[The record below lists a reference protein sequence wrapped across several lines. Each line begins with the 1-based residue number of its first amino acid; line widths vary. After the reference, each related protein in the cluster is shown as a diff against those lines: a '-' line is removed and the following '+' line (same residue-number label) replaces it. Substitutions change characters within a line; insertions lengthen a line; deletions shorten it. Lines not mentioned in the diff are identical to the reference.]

1 MIFLYVC
8 LTLVFLIAWVAAFG
22 WMKDEG
28 IFPLQSP
35 VWMDV
40 FRFAITPVLIS
51 ALLVYG
57 ITIKVLDAF
66 CGDV

>member
-8 LTLVFLIAWVAAFG
+8 LALVFLISWVAAFG
-22 WMKDEG
+22 WLKDEG
-28 IFPLQSP
+28 IFPLQAP
-35 VWMDV
+35 KWADL
-40 FRFAITPVLIS
+40 FRFALTPILIF

-57 ITIKVLDAF
+57 ITTKVLDAF